1 MKKLTLLTL
10 LTMLFAQT
18 LLAITFPTPP
28 AGFVWQEI
36 PELKAA
42 FLKPD
47 GWFYKREEQGSTLA
61 YFITKEN
68 IDKNGR
74 FQTGLTVNVF
84 HLKKDS
90 AVERGKDLIQQL
102 AATKHVK
109 AWAQDA
115 GPFREFGCLAKDTDS
130 SGTTV
135 MHTLAVANPKTNTLY
150 LFIFESPESDWDAAW
165 KIGKQIVDMLALD
178 DNI

>member
-1 MKKLTLLTL
+1 MKKLTLVSL
-10 LTMLFAQT
+10 LAMIFVQTLFA
-18 LLAITFPTPP
+18 IPFPTPP
-28 AGFVWQEI
+28 VGFTWQEI
-36 PELKAA
+36 PELKTAL
-42 FLKPD
+42 LKPD
-47 GWFYKREEQGSTLA
+47 GWFYKREEQKGTLA

-90 AVERGKDLIQQL
+90 AVERGKDIIQQL

-109 AWAQDA
+109 AFAQDA
-115 GPFREFGCLAKDTDS
+115 GPFQKFACLAKDTDS

-135 MHTLAVANPKTNTLY
+135 MYTYAVANPKTNTLY
-150 LFIFESPESDWDAAW
+150 LLIFESPEPEWDTAW
-165 KIGKQIVDMLALD
+165 KLGKQIVDMLPLEES
-178 DNI
+178 I

>member
-1 MKKLTLLTL
+1 MKKLTQLSLLA
-10 LTMLFAQT
+10 MLFVQT

-28 AGFVWQEI
+28 AGFTWQQI

-42 FLKPD
+42 LLKPN
-47 GWFYKREEQGSTLA
+47 GWFYKREEQKGTLA

-84 HLKKDS
+84 HLKQNS
-90 AVERGKDLIQQL
+90 AVDRGKDTIQQL

-115 GPFREFGCLAKDTDS
+115 GAFREFGCLAKDTDS
-130 SGTTV
+130 SGTVV

-150 LFIFESPESDWDAAW
+150 LLIFESPEPDWDAAW
-165 KIGKQIVDMLALD
+165 KLGKQIVDMLALD

>member
-1 MKKLTLLTL
+1 MKKLTLLGL
-10 LTMLFAQT
+10 LAMLFAQT

-28 AGFVWQEI
+28 AGFTWQEI

-47 GWFYKREEQGSTLA
+47 GWFYKREEQKSTLA

-90 AVERGKDLIQQL
+90 AVERGKDIIQQL
-102 AATKHVK
+102 ATTKNVK
-109 AWAQDA
+109 AFERDA

-135 MHTLAVANPKTNTLY
+135 MYTYAVANPKTNTLY
-150 LFIFESPESDWDAAW
+150 LFIFESPEPEWDAAW
-165 KIGKQIVDMLALD
+165 KLGKQIVDMLPLEES
-178 DNI
+178 I

>member
-1 MKKLTLLTL
+1 MKKLTLLSIL
-10 LTMLFAQT
+10 AMLFAQS
-18 LLAITFPTPP
+18 LLAKPFPTPP
-28 AGFVWQEI
+28 VGFTWQEI

-42 FLKPD
+42 ILKPE
-47 GWFYKREEQGSTLA
+47 GWFYKREEQKGTLA

-90 AVERGKDLIQQL
+90 AVERAKGIIQQL
-102 AATKHVK
+102 ATTKNVK
-109 AWAQDA
+109 AFGQDA
-115 GPFREFGCLAKDTDS
+115 GTFRKFACLAKDTDS

-135 MHTLAVANPKTNTLY
+135 MYTLAVANPKTNTLY
-150 LFIFESPESDWDAAW
+150 LLIFESPEQEWDAAW
-165 KIGKQIVDMLALD
+165 KLGKQIVDVLPLEES
-178 DNI
+178 I

>member
-1 MKKLTLLTL
+1 MKKLTMLSLMAL
-10 LTMLFAQT
+10 LFAQA
-18 LLAITFPTPP
+18 LWPITFPAPP
-28 AGFVWQEI
+28 AGFTWQEI
-36 PELKAA
+36 PELKTAL
-42 FLKPD
+42 LKPD
-47 GWFYKREEQGSTLA
+47 GWFYKREEQKGTLA

-90 AVERGKDLIQQL
+90 AVERGKEIIQRL
-102 AATKHVK
+102 AATKHVE

-115 GPFREFGCLAKDTDS
+115 GPFQKFGCLAKDTDS
-130 SGTTV
+130 SGTI
-135 MHTLAVANPKTNTLY
+135 MIQTLTVANPKTNTLY
-150 LFIFESPESDWDAAW
+150 FLVFESPESDWDVAW
-165 KIGKQIVDMLALD
+165 KLGKQIVDKLALD